1 MESKFSP
8 RLNLLV
14 FLFLELIHR
23 SIYYFIFLS
32 RGYSVTIMDNLIQEI
47 VWLQDKGWLRGFVF
61 GLVHTII
68 PLIGFYSGWSIN
80 RMLKLLSNG
89 FIAGI
94 IGVVVA
100 HVIADYIAATLD
112 PNLRTAAIGIVL
124 GGLVPLI
131 IIPFL
136 DKYIVKSK
144 HHIAIGDH
152 EDLKKDLKAKHK

>member
-1 MESKFSP
+1 VWLKMEH
-8 RLNLLV
+8 
-14 FLFLELIHR
+14 LIE
-23 SIYYFIFLS
+23 
-32 RGYSVTIMDNLIQEI
+32 EI
-47 VWLQDKGWLRGFVF
+47 LWLQDKGWLRGFVF
-61 GLVHTII
+61 GLVHTTI

-89 FIAGI
+89 YIAGI

-124 GGLVPLI
+124 GGLIPLI

-136 DKYIVKSK
+136 DKYVVKSK

>member
-1 MESKFSP
+1 MEH
-8 RLNLLV
+8 
-14 FLFLELIHR
+14 LIE
-23 SIYYFIFLS
+23 
-32 RGYSVTIMDNLIQEI
+32 EI
-47 VWLQDKGWLRGFVF
+47 LWLQDKGWLRGFVF
-61 GLVHTII
+61 GLVHTTI

-89 FIAGI
+89 YIAGI

-100 HVIADYIAATLD
+100 HVIADYIAASLD

-124 GGLVPLI
+124 GGLIPLF

-136 DKYIVKSK
+136 DKYVVKSK